1 MTIEKYFRRPNLVVF
16 LFLLPIVLCIYG
28 DTIGHPF
35 MMEDERLF
43 ALWARPL
50 DLSAILACFDPFQKL
65 LVYYRPVANVLYLLL
80 NHLSAGDPLVCRLWI
95 LALFTVFIWLVY
107 VLTKGLFKSTAV
119 ALMTALGFALHPIN
133 GFYVNYITASSIL
146 IWGTMMMAALVCHRT
161 FIETKRPLWMGL
173 SVLFSFLAL
182 GSHEMAGLL
191 PAFVFLVN
199 VLNGEAFKRSCAR
212 AACYALVVA
221 LWHLPRVLFV
231 SSGEDVPGMMLRGA
245 SWMGLHPGNV
255 LPSFADMIGWYL
267 KQLFWPTQVLFMKTV
282 WPPKDDLLMLNA
294 AIVVFLILAGFLIL
308 RCRRRD
314 VTYSLLW
321 FACGLAA
328 LPAAAFISPAQGL
341 TIEPHWFMIGS
352 LGFFWMCA
360 LGIQEARQKIKPLLW
375 AVGLG
380 CLILFW
386 GAFAKINNARWES
399 QRSYCLYWLNLEPGQ
414 QFPSFWMGLDELKR
428 GNLKTAEIFFKQ
440 SLTGWYIDWE
450 TFINLG
456 AIALQDQRFDEAVS
470 WSQKALTLNPSA
482 AEAYN
487 NLGAVYY
494 QQGKK
499 DAAREHFKKALA
511 ADRNFLKAAENLSF
525 MEQGE

>member
-1 MTIEKYFRRPNLVVF
+1 MTIEKYFLRPNLIVF
-16 LFLLPIVLCIYG
+16 LILYLSVLFIYG
-28 DTIGHPF
+28 DTLGHPF

-43 ALWARPL
+43 GLWARPFN
-50 DLSAILACFDPFQKL
+50 LSSIAACFDPFQKL
-65 LVYYRPVANVLYLLL
+65 LVYYRPTANFLYLLL
-80 NHLSAGDPLVCRLWI
+80 NFLSSGDPLVCRFLI
-95 LALFTVFIWLVY
+95 LTMFAVFIWLVY

-119 ALMTALGFALHPIN
+119 ALMAALGFALHPIN

-146 IWGTMMMAALVCHRT
+146 IWGVMMNSALVCHFK
-161 FIETKRPLWMGL
+161 FIQDRRPVWLGL
-173 SVLFSFLAL
+173 SVLCSFLAL

-191 PAFVFLVN
+191 PVFILLVN
-199 VLNGEAFKRSCAR
+199 LLCGEPFKRSLGR
-212 AACYALVVA
+212 AVWYALVVA

-231 SSGEDVPGMMLRGA
+231 SRGEDVFSMMLRGA
-245 SWMGLHPGNV
+245 SWMGLHAGNV
-255 LPSFADMIGWYL
+255 LPSFADMVGWYL

-282 WPPKDDLLMLNA
+282 WPPKGDLLMSNA
-294 AIVVFLILAGFLIL
+294 AILVFLILAGIIIL
-308 RCRRRD
+308 RCRRAD
-314 VTYSLLW
+314 VKYSLVW
-321 FACGLAA
+321 FVCGLAA

-352 LGFFWMCA
+352 LGFFWLCA
-360 LGIQEARQKIKPLLW
+360 LGVVQARQKIKPVFW
-375 AVGLG
+375 SVGLG

-399 QRSYCLYWLNLEPGQ
+399 QRSYCLYWLALEPGQ

-428 GNLKTAEIFFKQ
+428 GHLKTAEIFFKQ

-470 WSQKALTLNPSA
+470 WNRKALTLNPSA

-494 QQGKK
+494 AQGKFE
-499 DAAREHFKKALA
+499 AAREHFKNALA
-511 ADRNFLKAAENLSF
+511 ADRNFQKAAENLRILDSDK
-525 MEQGE
+525 